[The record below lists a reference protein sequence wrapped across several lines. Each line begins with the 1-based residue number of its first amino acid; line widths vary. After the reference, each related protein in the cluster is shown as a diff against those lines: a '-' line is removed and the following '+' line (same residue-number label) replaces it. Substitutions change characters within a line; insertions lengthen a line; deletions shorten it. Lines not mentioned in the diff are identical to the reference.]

1 MADCNNTNNNSH
13 ICIHS
18 ADIQQLKQDSERNS
32 TQHREFYDKF
42 NDLTTKQA
50 IADERYNNILAV
62 QNDIKSTVTELK
74 EKPAKRW
81 DNISLTVI
89 TTIISLIIGGIIG
102 SFIP

>member
-1 MADCNNTNNNSH
+1 MGDCTNPTNEH

-42 NDLTTKQA
+42 NDITTKQA

-62 QNDIKSTVTELK
+62 QNEIKSSVTDLK

-81 DNISLTVI
+81 DSI
-89 TTIISLIIGGIIG
+89 TLGAITSIVGLILGYIINQLLH
-102 SFIP
+102 